1 MECDRGKVCPIRRA
15 EQASLQ
21 SAGSQLESEIQKL
34 QPKLQIQPELH
45 EECIM
50 QRCRKSTKKEN
61 RGIEEK
67 LGTRGET
74 SQRVLE
80 YQPCPSPG
88 TALSLCDMTL
98 IWVPPGPL
106 PSLLP
111 TSAQWSMSFWSPSPG
126 HWLWCHL
133 RLLRQLPAHL
143 RPTPRCARPPP
154 SGDQALLT

>member
-1 MECDRGKVCPIRRA
+1 MCKENQVNKELTGQMKHLRA

-34 QPKLQIQPELH
+34 QPKLQIHPELH

-67 LGTRGET
+67 LGNRGET

-88 TALSLCDMTL
+88 RCRRPGGARVLLLSTEAS
-98 IWVPPGPL
+98 VSREKGA
-106 PSLLP
+106 
-111 TSAQWSMSFWSPSPG
+111 SAGCLAAWG
-126 HWLWCHL
+126 L
-133 RLLRQLPAHL
+133 RG
-143 RPTPRCARPPP
+143 TPE
-154 SGDQALLT
+154 S

>member
-1 MECDRGKVCPIRRA
+1 MCKENQVNKELTGQMKHLRA

-67 LGTRGET
+67 LGNRGET
-74 SQRVLE
+74 FQRVSALPIPRKMSE
-80 YQPCPSPG
+80 TWRSQGP
-88 TALSLCDMTL
+88 TALHRSQC
-98 IWVPPGPL
+98 IPGERGF
-106 PSLLP
+106 S
-111 TSAQWSMSFWSPSPG
+111 
-126 HWLWCHL
+126 
-133 RLLRQLPAHL
+133 RLLGSLGTERNPRKL
-143 RPTPRCARPPP
+143 RKL
-154 SGDQALLT
+154 S

>member
-1 MECDRGKVCPIRRA
+1 MCKENQVNKELTGQMKHLRA

-67 LGTRGET
+67 LPRECG
-74 SQRVLE
+74 SV
-80 YQPCPSPG
+80 S
-88 TALSLCDMTL
+88 
-98 IWVPPGPL
+98 
-106 PSLLP
+106 
-111 TSAQWSMSFWSPSPG
+111 
-126 HWLWCHL
+126 
-133 RLLRQLPAHL
+133 PAHPQEDVGDL
-143 RPTPRCARPPP
+143 DEPGSYCSPPKP
-154 SGDQALLT
+154 VYPGRKGLQQVAWQPGD